1 MKIRGFIFYTFL
13 FMLGF
18 TIIGFTGKGSKDNL
32 KLFAGGSTQGD
43 AKGLFLYDFSL
54 IDGSLKLVSDADAGP
69 RPSFFC
75 FSRKYKIIY
84 VLNEVSKFKGN
95 RGGGVTTLK
104 YDTGSGGFEKINE
117 ILVPYGGPCHISISP
132 ENDFLLLASYG
143 SGSVAAVKLGKKGI
157 PESVT
162 DTILYETKAPNVSHP
177 HMISYDPA
185 GKHIYHTDLGLDRV
199 MVYDLDHKTGKLTLL
214 KNGVTDLPKGSGP
227 RHFIFN
233 ADGSKMYLINELG
246 STLMVFDVN
255 NDGSLKLLQTLP
267 TLRQGFQ
274 GKNACADVHIGKDGK
289 YLYGSNRGENTIVI
303 YNIAE
308 NGSLSLTGHVSC
320 GGDGPRN
327 FTIDPSG
334 NFLLVGN
341 QRTNNISVLRINGE
355 TGLPSDPVTDIKVEG
370 PACLKFLKMN

>member
-1 MKIRGFIFYTFL
+1 MNNRGFIFYSLLIMTGIVITGL
-13 FMLGF
+13 
-18 TIIGFTGKGSKDNL
+18 TGKGSKDNL

-255 NDGSLKLLQTLP
+255 
-267 TLRQGFQ
+267 
-274 GKNACADVHIGKDGK
+274 
-289 YLYGSNRGENTIVI
+289 LYGSNRGENTIVI